1 MSAARLGADRARRD
15 RPRKGWRLARADRLP
30 LPVALRHMANAE
42 ALLVTDGSG
51 EVADTAEIL
60 RLQR

>member
-1 MSAARLGADRARRD
+1 
-15 RPRKGWRLARADRLP
+15 
-30 LPVALRHMANAE
+30 MANAE

-51 EVADTAEIL
+51 EVADTSEIL